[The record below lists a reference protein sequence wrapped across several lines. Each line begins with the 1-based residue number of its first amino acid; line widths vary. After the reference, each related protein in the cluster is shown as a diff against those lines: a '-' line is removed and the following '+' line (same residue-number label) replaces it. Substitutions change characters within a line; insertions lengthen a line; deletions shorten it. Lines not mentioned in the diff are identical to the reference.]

1 MINAMVDKIKSTIE
15 VPVWVLMLLVP
26 ILVTICITLITITM
40 SQSNTIT
47 KLQVESETTKANVQM
62 LRDTKVD
69 TQVFR
74 RFESTVDR
82 IEIKLDSYI
91 NKNNP

>member
-1 MINAMVDKIKSTIE
+1 MVDKIKSTIE

-47 KLQVESETTKANVQM
+47 KLQVESETTKSNVEM
-62 LRDTKVD
+62 LKNTKVD
-69 TQVFR
+69 IQVFR
-74 RFESTVDR
+74 RFESTLDR
-82 IEIKLDSYI
+82 MEIKLDAYM
-91 NKNNP
+91 NKPNP